1 MGIPTVKIKCIKTS
15 LISLATDKTF
25 TKINDT
31 VVKVNKIVIDAYN
44 FIKLYTLYK
53 YENSNIL
60 PKIDQAFILTVFKT
74 VTFNSDNSGRKIV
87 KNKDLLNELN
97 DFYETNFKHL
107 CTGKQDRKNL
117 SHMMNYLSI
126 DMLTNIT
133 NNIVL
138 NFSKYI
144 KNLLKLFYTHKDNML
159 TKKELNKLS
168 NTATNELLYNKN
180 KNVNYTKKIDDI
192 INYSMKLDNII
203 NDPKKAD
210 IMPFLFLDYIKTF
223 YLPKQIS
230 PTLIDDIKNHPFNY
244 LLFMI
249 KINRKIEKFNDNL
262 SIENKKDLK
271 KLYQVLPLRTNII
284 PKYIPI
290 DTTIVCD
297 LLIDTGISE
306 YYKGKTDKDIKN
318 IWGLCF
324 PNLFSKNNRHLIKNK
339 THKFDNL
346 IYTDGVGV
354 SIIQISNLII
364 TKKDKFIAKKQK
376 KNKKEF
382 CYIDELNDDELKEI
396 NDNYNHLGV
405 DPGKRKIV
413 QMINDDGK
421 KLSYSALQRRHECLH
436 KANKKKIDAIKT
448 EYIIRKESEISKT
461 NSKSSFVKSFSEYL
475 TVKYRVN
482 SELFNFYQAE
492 LFRKLK
498 WKSYIQTQKSEMAF
512 VNLVRKTFESNGK
525 KVCLMY
531 GNWSQTKQQAN
542 YFPTPGVRY
551 KRLLGRYFRILS
563 IDEFRTSMLC
573 YSCESETEKSI
584 SIKNPRPYK
593 DNIVQVHSLLHC
605 KNVNCN
611 KFWDR
616 DVNGSLNI
624 LKLAKHYI
632 AHKTRKYNFNRK
644 IKKDKLIPLIPAI

>member
-1 MGIPTVKIKCIKTS
+1 MSIPKVKIKCIKSS
-15 LISLATDKTF
+15 LISLASDKTF

-31 VVKVNKIVIDAYN
+31 VVRVNKIVIDAYN
-44 FIKLYTLYK
+44 FIKLYILYK
-53 YENSNIL
+53 YENSNVL

-74 VTFNSDNSGRKIV
+74 VTFNSDNRGRKTAQ
-87 KNKDLLNELN
+87 NKDLLNELN
-97 DFYETNFKHL
+97 DFYETNFKQL

-117 SHMMNYLSI
+117 SHMMVYLSI

-133 NNIVL
+133 NNITL
-138 NFSKYI
+138 NFPKYI
-144 KNLLKLFYTHKDNML
+144 KNLLKLFYSYKDNML
-159 TKKELNKLS
+159 TNKELYKLS

-180 KNVNYTKKIDDI
+180 KNANYSKKIND
-192 INYSMKLDNII
+192 II

-210 IMPFLFLDYIKTF
+210 IMPFLYLDYIKTF

-230 PTLIDDIKNHPFNY
+230 STLIDDIKNHPFNY
-244 LLFMI
+244 LPFMI
-249 KINRKIEKFNDNL
+249 KINREIEKFNNNL
-262 SIENKKDLK
+262 PIENKKYLK

-290 DTTIVCD
+290 DTTIICD

-306 YYKGKTDKDIKN
+306 YYKGKTNKDIKN
-318 IWGLCF
+318 IWALCF

-354 SIIQISNLII
+354 SIIQISNLIL

-382 CYIDELNDDELKEI
+382 YYIDKLNDDELKEI
-396 NDNYNHLGV
+396 NDNYNPIGV
-405 DPGKRKIV
+405 DPGKRKLV

-448 EYIIRKESEISKT
+448 EDIIRKESEISKT

-482 SELFNFYQAE
+482 SKLFNFYQAE

-512 VNLVRKTFESNGK
+512 VNLVRKTFESKDK

-551 KRLLGRYFRILS
+551 KRLLGKYFRILS

-573 YSCESETEKSI
+573 YLCESETEKSI
-584 SIKNPRPYK
+584 SRKNPRPYK
-593 DNIVQVHSLLHC
+593 VNVAQVHSLLHC

-632 AHKTRKYNFNRK
+632 AHKTRKYNFSRE
-644 IKKDKLIPLIPAI
+644 IKKDQLIPLIPAI